1 MQNLSLTAENAE
13 VAEESPISCPST
25 LSAISVV
32 KDEKGTP
39 YMTHDPPSRQ
49 LDELKTML
57 FPYIVLGPL
66 LSALFANQIDN
77 IFVACLLF
85 LGMVGSAYF
94 GFKKRYDMI
103 EKSVQEQ
110 EEKLVELTGRVNEE
124 EE

>member
-1 MQNLSLTAENAE
+1 
-13 VAEESPISCPST
+13 
-25 LSAISVV
+25 
-32 KDEKGTP
+32 
-39 YMTHDPPSRQ
+39 MTHDPPSRQ

-85 LGMVGSAYF
+85 VGMVGSAFF
-94 GFKKRYDMI
+94 GFRKRYEKI

-110 EEKLVELTGRVNEE
+110 EEKLVELTGSASDEVD
-124 EE
+124 

>member
-1 MQNLSLTAENAE
+1 
-13 VAEESPISCPST
+13 
-25 LSAISVV
+25 
-32 KDEKGTP
+32 
-39 YMTHDPPSRQ
+39 MTHDPPSRQ

-57 FPYIVLGPL
+57 FPYILLGPL

-110 EEKLVELTGRVNEE
+110 EERLGELAGEVGPNE
-124 EE
+124 